1 MSGGGG
7 VIGRKL
13 ARCGPLRCSRKLPD
27 LRARGLRDGVGRL
40 YQDMARR
47 GELIQ
52 AGRRVSDIGALLS
65 GVLDRWGR
73 PGSVVVDRW
82 RLDELRQHMEAAR
95 FPMAALVVRGQG
107 FKDGGEDVRDFRSAC
122 LGGGVV
128 PEVSL
133 LLRGAMAEARTL
145 TDPAGNSKLAKSTEG
160 GRRRRA
166 RDDATA
172 AAVLAVAA
180 GWRQARGPKRR
191 RVPRVY
197 IAG

>member
-1 MSGGGG
+1 
-7 VIGRKL
+7 
-13 ARCGPLRCSRKLPD
+13 
-27 LRARGLRDGVGRL
+27 
-40 YQDMARR
+40 
-47 GELIQ
+47 
-52 AGRRVSDIGALLS
+52 
-65 GVLDRWGR
+65 
-73 PGSVVVDRW
+73 
-82 RLDELRQHMEAAR
+82 
-95 FPMAALVVRGQG
+95 MAALVVRGQG

-172 AAVLAVAA
+172 
-180 GWRQARGPKRR
+180 GGGARGGGGLAAKLADRS
-191 RVPRVY
+191 
-197 IAG
+197 AGGCHGSTSPGDG